1 MVTEMFLRLLV
12 KDGERLI
19 NSNIVRS
26 IYYSKNV
33 IYFEYK
39 PKFILFR
46 HTWYAKFE
54 TEEEAKHEFDR
65 VATELR
71 YRQTQMK

>member
-1 MVTEMFLRLLV
+1 LFVQ
-12 KDGERLI
+12 
-19 NSNIVRS
+19 S
-26 IYYSKNV
+26 IIQKNV